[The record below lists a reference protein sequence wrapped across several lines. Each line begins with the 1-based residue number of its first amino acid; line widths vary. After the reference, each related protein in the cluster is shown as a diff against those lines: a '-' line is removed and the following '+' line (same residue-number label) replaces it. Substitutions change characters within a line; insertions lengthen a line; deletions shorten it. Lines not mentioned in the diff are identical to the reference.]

1 MLSEHLEDEPWH
13 DPLRHSLG
21 ASRVFRRACPT
32 LEDRSP
38 AGFEKLE
45 LEHLLKTFLDM
56 APGTCRWNSS
66 SFVADLDC
74 PSRSSRPRY
83 SLFPQG
89 NIEAP
94 PLHLFITRKLE
105 QESGIELGIFTYIN
119 KACCFAGS
127 AGA

>member
-1 MLSEHLEDEPWH
+1 MI
-13 DPLRHSLG
+13 HSGIRWAHQGFSGVPVLLW
-21 ASRVFRRACPT
+21 S
-32 LEDRSP
+32 DRSP

-105 QESGIELGIFTYIN
+105 QASGVELGIFTYIN